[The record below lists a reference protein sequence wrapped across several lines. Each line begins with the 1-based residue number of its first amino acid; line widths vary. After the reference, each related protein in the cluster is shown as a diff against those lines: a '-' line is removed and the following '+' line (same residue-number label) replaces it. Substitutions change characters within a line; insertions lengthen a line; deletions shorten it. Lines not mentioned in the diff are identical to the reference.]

1 MLFIFSCDEEL
12 VEVLGCTNE
21 TACNFSVEAN
31 VADGSCEFPVT
42 NHDCDNNCTAEVDCN
57 SECSGT
63 AFVDDCGDCSEGT
76 TGQSENA
83 NLDVC
88 GICDGDNS
96 TCTGCMDILG
106 CNYDVNNV
114 FDDGSCSYP
123 DDIFGNGYSCS
134 GLCIEPEVCG
144 NAALEFDNVDYD
156 SAVINYSSTYPIS
169 GFEFQVSGVELTN
182 AHSEYCESGLTWNSE
197 TGVVEGYTFI
207 WLDLPITD
215 DDVFA
220 TIYFVPQD
228 QAQVLLVENVTLYYG
243 DTQNEVLS
251 SNEAI
256 TVTVPAC
263 VGSQCD

>member
-1 MLFIFSCDEEL
+1 MLIIFSCDEEL

-57 SECSGT
+57 SECGGT

-88 GICDGDNS
+88 GVCYGDA
-96 TCTGCMDILG
+96 TE
-106 CNYDVNNV
+106 
-114 FDDGSCSYP
+114 
-123 DDIFGNGYSCS
+123 DIFANGYSCS
-134 GLCIEPEVCG
+134 GLCVEPEVCG